1 MSTRL
6 FQSFRAAVRGVALV
20 LREEPNFRIE
30 IFVGGA
36 VLLLAYLLRVSQLEV
51 LILLLV
57 STVVLVLELSNTA
70 AEHLVDL
77 LRPRLHE
84 SVRRV
89 KDVVAAA
96 VLVASLGAAVIGFI
110 IFVPRILALVAN

>member
-1 MSTRL
+1 MVSKFL
-6 FQSFRAAVRGVALV
+6 QSAKAAFRGLTLV

-36 VLLLAYLLRVSQLEV
+36 VVLLAFLLRVSRLEV
-51 LILLLV
+51 ALLILV
-57 STVVLVLELSNTA
+57 SMIVLVLELSNTA

-89 KDVVAAA
+89 KDITAAT
-96 VLVASLGAAVIGFI
+96 VLVASIGAAVIGVA
-110 IFVPRILALVAN
+110 IFLPRIIAFVTD

>member
-1 MSTRL
+1 MISK
-6 FQSFRAAVRGVALV
+6 FVASARAAFRGLALV
-20 LREEPNFRIE
+20 AREEQNFRIE
-30 IFVGGA
+30 LIIGIGTVTLG
-36 VLLLAYLLRVSQLEV
+36 LLLGVSPTELA
-51 LILLLV
+51 LLLLV

-96 VLVASLGAAVIGFI
+96 VLVASLGAVVIGLI
-110 IFVPRILALVAN
+110 IFLPHIIALF